1 MARVFGR
8 SAWGRRRNGVRRMRL
23 VVREKE
29 SSAGKARVGSKNE
42 KEGMGWCLDANLQ
55 LSKDR
60 SVP

>member
-1 MARVFGR
+1 M
-8 SAWGRRRNGVRRMRL
+8 RRMRL

-60 SVP
+60 SVPEQNTTTRPFL